1 MIYRLLLTATLI
13 LYSTPYAAAQGY
25 VDQDTV
31 RDLLN
36 SQQTSVDSTT
46 PVSWHK
52 YIYDDRI
59 KDNGLGNW
67 SEFLAHID
75 SLPGHHTT
83 IRRYIVELANR
94 ITGDNFKKGMTLLIP
109 DSFPQDYKAYSP
121 YPFYYTA
128 ADTLPKLLII
138 DKHTQTFGAYEYGKL
153 VRWGILSS
161 GKTNDKTPAG
171 RYNFN
176 WKDDYRLSN
185 AAPPGEKWELYYMF
199 NFQAKWGI
207 HVHQYSLPIGK
218 PVSHGCVRVTMAD
231 ALWNYSW
238 ANGWIYESNTL
249 VRNGTPVM
257 VINENAKGKIAHWQT
272 DSTAVTSLVSLPE
285 NLLAIPPGLHSS
297 ISVISWFSGW

>member
-1 MIYRLLLTATLI
+1 MIYRLLLTATFI
-13 LYSTPYAAAQGY
+13 LYSTLYTAAQGY

-36 SQQTSVDSTT
+36 SQQTSVDSIT
-46 PVSWHK
+46 PVSWHE
-52 YIYDDRI
+52 YIYDDHI
-59 KDNGLGNW
+59 EGNGLGNW
-67 SEFLAHID
+67 TEFLAHVD
-75 SLPGHHTT
+75 SLPGYHTT
-83 IRRYIVELANR
+83 MKRYIVELANR
-94 ITGDNFKKGMTLLIP
+94 VTGDNFKKGMTLLIP

-231 ALWNYSW
+231 AIWNYSW

-272 DSTAVTSLVSLPE
+272 DSTAVTSLVLLPE
-285 NLLAIPPGLHSS
+285 NLLVIPPGLHSS